1 MHAIRSLAILG
12 ALALSTPALAGTVY
26 NVDASHSRVGFSV
39 THMMVSTVRGEF
51 GTFTGTVEWDPKN
64 VGATK
69 VQGTVGI
76 ASINTRE
83 AKRDEH
89 LKSPDFFDVAS
100 FPEAKFVS
108 TGVKN
113 VKKDSFDLI
122 GDLTIRG
129 VTKSVTV
136 QVKTVSP
143 EFKDPWGNVKA
154 GTRATAT
161 INRKDF
167 GITWSAALDGGGV
180 VVSDEV
186 GIDIDLELVKK
197 QG

>member
-1 MHAIRSLAILG
+1 MNAFRP
-12 ALALSTPALAGTVY
+12 LALLGLLAASTPALAGTVY
-26 NVDASHSRVGFSV
+26 NVDSSHSRVGFSV
-39 THMMVSTVRGEF
+39 THMMVSTVHGEF
-51 GTFTGTVEWDPKN
+51 GTFAGTVEWDPKN
-64 VGATK
+64 VAATK

-76 ASINTRE
+76 GSVNTRE
-83 AKRDEH
+83 SKRDEH
-89 LKSPDFFDVAS
+89 LKSPDFFDVAT

-113 VKKDSFDLI
+113 VKKDGFDLV

-129 VTKSVTV
+129 ITKPVTV
-136 QVKTVSP
+136 QVKTISA
-143 EFKDPWGNVKA
+143 EYKDPWGNVKA

-161 INRKDF
+161 IHRKDF

-186 GIDIDLELVKK
+186 EMEIDLELVKK
-197 QG
+197 QS